1 MEEQTVHHTVSQ
13 QAGVLAFAEQ
23 YVAGTP
29 VAETVPAVALFTAAS
44 CQLPAVYWLFIRTM
58 VVAKPPTQK

>member
-1 MEEQTVHHTVSQ
+1 MGVRMEEQTVHHTVSQ

-44 CQLPAVYWLFIRTM
+44 CQLPAVY
-58 VVAKPPTQK
+58 